1 MVFRPG
7 YNENQEILYTKGVGT
22 LILAVAISNI
32 HVTIALFEENGDIRF
47 RSELET
53 ERRYSEDR
61 CALDLMGLFQLY
73 GGHMNEVQGAIV
85 SSVVPPIT
93 DIFVRAIQRLTG
105 KRPLV
110 VGPGVKT
117 GLNIRADV
125 HNQLGSNIVA
135 SAVAAV
141 ALYPSPSIVINS
153 GTALSFSYMRQAS
166 YEGCAI
172 MPGMAIALEA
182 LSDNGA
188 QLPHIAMGKVDTPL
202 GRNTVDSMRAG
213 VVYGYAGT
221 IDRLV
226 DEMEQA
232 AGETAASVVSTG
244 EYAPEIFRHCRHS
257 IEYDRDLMVKGLY
270 FLYRKNT
277 TKRTR

>member
-1 MVFRPG
+1 M
-7 YNENQEILYTKGVGT
+7 L
-22 LILAVAISNI
+22 LAIDIGNSNI
-32 HVTIALFEENGDIRF
+32 VIGGIDGDDIRF
-47 RSELET
+47 EARIAT
-53 ERRYSEDR
+53 DR
-61 CALDLMGLFQLY
+61 IKTSDQYGVEIKNMLDLFSVPVE
-73 GGHMNEVQGAIV
+73 EVEDCII
-85 SSVVPPIT
+85 SSVVPPVFNAVCTGVIK
-93 DIFVRAIQRLTG
+93 LTG
-105 KRPLV
+105 LNPMV

-166 YEGCAI
+166 YEGCSI

-188 QLPHIAMGKVDTPL
+188 QLPHIAMGKVDSPL

-213 VVYGYAGT
+213 VVYGYAGS
-221 IDRLV
+221 IDRLI
-226 DEMEQA
+226 DEMEQS
-232 AGETAASVVSTG
+232 AGEKAASVVATG
-244 EYAPEIFRHCRHS
+244 EYAPEIFRHCRHE
-257 IEYDRDLMVKGLY
+257 IQYDRDLMVKGLY

>member
-1 MVFRPG
+1 M
-7 YNENQEILYTKGVGT
+7 GT

-61 CALDLMGLFQLY
+61 CALDLMGVFQLY
-73 GGHMNEVQGAIV
+73 GGHIREVHGAIV

-93 DIFVRAIQRLTG
+93 DVFVRAIQRLTG
-105 KRPLV
+105 KRAMV

-141 ALYPSPSIVINS
+141 AVYPSPSLVINS

-182 LSDNGA
+182 LSDHGA

-213 VVYGYAGT
+213 VVYGYAGS
-221 IDRLV
+221 IDRLI
-226 DEMEQA
+226 DEMEHA
-232 AGETAASVVSTG
+232 AGEPAASIVATG
-244 EYAPEIFRHCRHS
+244 EYAPEIFRHCCHS

-270 FLYRKNT
+270 FLYCKNT